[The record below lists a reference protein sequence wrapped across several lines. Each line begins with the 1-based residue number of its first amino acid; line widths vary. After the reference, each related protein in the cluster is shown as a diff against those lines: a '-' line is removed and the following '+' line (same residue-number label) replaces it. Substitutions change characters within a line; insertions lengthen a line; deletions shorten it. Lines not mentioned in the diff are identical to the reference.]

1 MINSFIDDQIIT
13 KVVIFKLYIN
23 KINIGYF

>member
-13 KVVIFKLYIN
+13 KVVISKLYIN